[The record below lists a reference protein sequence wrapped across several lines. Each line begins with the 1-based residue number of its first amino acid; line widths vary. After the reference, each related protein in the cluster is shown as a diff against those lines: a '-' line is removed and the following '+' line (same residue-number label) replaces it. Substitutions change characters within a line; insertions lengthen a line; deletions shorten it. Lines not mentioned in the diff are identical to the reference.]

1 MCVHR
6 AWESSLPTKHMKV
19 SECMVHRAWESSLP
33 TKHMKVS
40 ECMGAFFKGAFL
52 EDGSL

>member
-6 AWESSLPTKHMKV
+6 AWESSLPTKHM
-19 SECMVHRAWESSLP
+19 CVHRAWESSLP